1 MEYVVKAE
9 TKDGEV
15 VVLRSGFA
23 SMADAE
29 DYPVRLSLWERV
41 WVESL
46 GFGKCHEP
54 QGH

>member
-9 TKDGEV
+9 TKDGEIV
-15 VVLRSGFA
+15 ILRSGFA
-23 SMADAE
+23 SMSDAE

-41 WVESL
+41 WVEPSEFRN
-46 GFGKCHEP
+46 GDP